1 MADVDR
7 SIAGDKRS
15 KHFWYVLD
23 RTTNIRPRAWT
34 TTWPPPK
41 RSTYWTTSRA
51 WPRCKRYDNSCSV
64 RCAGQRR

>member
-23 RTTNIRPRAWT
+23 RTTNAWT

-51 WPRCKRYDNSCSV
+51 
-64 RCAGQRR
+64 